1 MPCSWSIMIKSEL
14 WTYPHASA
22 TCWVDLRPRKT
33 WQAYLTFSGCFV
45 TNPKSLGSR
54 GWKPQKVT
62 FFRLKKYSGAGAW
75 KARSQSYQK
84 LLKREK
90 VLRLVCNLHYAFSAS
105 LWFWLQKVL
114 LHTKL
119 WEKLH
124 FFWRACY
131 NLHNIWK
138 IIQKGSFFNI
148 ASEASYA
155 YILSGQKFIKNAKN
169 EEFLR
174 VFNNQCYQT
183 GQF

>member
-1 MPCSWSIMIKSEL
+1 MPCSWSIMIKSES

-105 LWFWLQKVL
+105 LWFSLQKVL

-131 NLHNIWK
+131 NLHNVWK
-138 IIQKGSFFNI
+138 IAQKVSFNI
-148 ASEASYA
+148 AIY
-155 YILSGQKFIKNAKN
+155 QKCQKWSNFDK
-169 EEFLR
+169 F
-174 VFNNQCYQT
+174 
-183 GQF
+183 

>member
-1 MPCSWSIMIKSEL
+1 MPCSWSIMIKSES

-90 VLRLVCNLHYAFSAS
+90 VLRLVCNLRYAFSAS
-105 LWFWLQKVL
+105 LWFSPKGFVAHKTLRKIALFLKSLLQCSQCLKNHSKSLTQHSERSKLRLYFEWTKV
-114 LHTKL
+114 H
-119 WEKLH
+119 
-124 FFWRACY
+124 
-131 NLHNIWK
+131 
-138 IIQKGSFFNI
+138 QKCQKRS
-148 ASEASYA
+148 
-155 YILSGQKFIKNAKN
+155 ILTS
-169 EEFLR
+169 
-174 VFNNQCYQT
+174 
-183 GQF
+183 